1 MGVLKN
7 YEMSSEQYKKM
18 ELAKEDYMVN
28 ALKLKE
34 ELESKNKDDSAVLSD
49 DEDDDDEAEATDKP
63 EPDTK
68 PDVEMT
74 DAQEGDSTEKLESAS
89 NASDENDALG
99 KIASAQENVA
109 SVKQSNGQDVKP
121 DVNDSTSK

>member
-1 MGVLKN
+1 
-7 YEMSSEQYKKM
+7 M

-49 DEDDDDEAEATDKP
+49 DEDDDEEAEATDKP
-63 EPDTK
+63 EPDSK
-68 PDVEMT
+68 PDAEMT
-74 DAQEGDSTEKLESAS
+74 DAQEGVSTEKLKSLVEEPSSNSSDDHEAS
-89 NASDENDALG
+89 G

-121 DVNDSTSK
+121 DVNDSTPK